1 LTYKDEADGLLG
13 MIQALYDIETRAKE
27 YSAAEREQLR
37 ACESVPILNTIE
49 KWLSSPVVAEVLPK
63 SDFAEAM
70 RYIRNH
76 WSALNAYVGDGRV
89 PIDNS
94 LVEQLMKQ
102 VALGRK
108 AWLFV
113 SSVAGGERS
122 AKMMSL
128 VSSARRHD
136 LDVRLYIEDV
146 LTQLLAGGTDYER
159 LLPDTWKRSHPDA
172 IRVYRQEERRDK
184 AERKQVRAARRRLL
198 RAKLTS

>member
-1 LTYKDEADGLLG
+1 
-13 MIQALYDIETRAKE
+13 
-27 YSAAEREQLR
+27 
-37 ACESVPILNTIE
+37 
-49 KWLSSPVVAEVLPK
+49 VVAEVLPK
-63 SDFAEAM
+63 SDFGEAL
-70 RYIRNH
+70 RYLRNH
-76 WSALNAYVGDGRV
+76 WPALNVYVRDGRI

-136 LDVRLYIEDV
+136 LDSRQYVEDV
-146 LTQLLAGGTDYER
+146 LRQLLEGCTDYER
-159 LLPDTWKRSHPDA
+159 LLPDIWKQSHPEA
-172 IRVYRQEERRDK
+172 IRQYRQEERRDK
-184 AERKQVRAARRRLL
+184 ADRKQVRAARRRLL
-198 RAKLTS
+198 RNQLTS